1 MKNETNILEYKN
13 CPLCLNKELVI
24 AKTFRERPEG
34 ETEFSSIQKQKYFRK
49 ILKCTSCG
57 HFLASHK
64 IDLRNLYQEDYA
76 SSNYGNTSGI
86 LKTYQRI
93 MGLPRNDSDNSMRV
107 ERLVDFAENHFLNSQ
122 SLKILDIG
130 SGLSVFLGKIKIKT
144 DWTCTAVEP
153 DDRYCDHA
161 KETIGI
167 EGVSQDYR
175 NLNWDRKFDI
185 ITLNKVLEHFIDP
198 IAVLK
203 KCACDLKPGGLVYI
217 ELPDG
222 ESASTDQMG
231 YNRQEFFIDHYH
243 AFSMSSLALLVKKSR
258 LQLLALERLREP
270 SRKYTLRAFLKK
282 L

>member
-1 MKNETNILEYKN
+1 MKNEILDYEE
-13 CPLCLNKELVI
+13 CPFCLNKELVI

-153 DDRYCDHA
+153 DKRYCDHA

-203 KCACDLKPGGLVYI
+203 KCYSELKSGGLAYI

-222 ESASTDQMG
+222 ESASKDFKG
-231 YNRQEFFIDHYH
+231 FNRQEFFVDHYH
-243 AFSMSSLALLVKKSR
+243 VFSMSSIEILARKCGFLPLC
-258 LQLLALERLREP
+258 LERLREP
-270 SRKYTLRAFLKK
+270 SRKYTLRAFLTK
-282 L
+282 

>member
-1 MKNETNILEYKN
+1 MKNEILDYEE
-13 CPLCLNKELVI
+13 CPLCLNKELVT
-24 AKTFRERPEG
+24 AKTFHESPEG
-34 ETEFSSIQKQKYFRK
+34 ETEFSSIKKQKYFRK

-57 HFLASHK
+57 HFLASHE

-107 ERLVDFAENHFLNSQ
+107 ERLVDFAENHFSNSQ
-122 SLKILDIG
+122 NLEILDIG

-153 DDRYCDHA
+153 DDRYCNHA

-175 NLNWDRKFDI
+175 NLSWDRKFDI

-203 KCACDLKPGGLVYI
+203 KCYSELKSGGLVYI

-222 ESASTDQMG
+222 ESASKDLKG
-231 YNRQEFFIDHYH
+231 FNRQEFFVDHYH
-243 AFSMSSLALLVKKSR
+243 VFSMSSIEILARKCGFLPLC
-258 LQLLALERLREP
+258 LERLREP
-270 SRKYTLRAFLKK
+270 SRKYTLRAFLTK
-282 L
+282 